1 MLTDKQLNS
10 LHEIVKHIEEGY
22 GWVAEDMMQIY
33 ARDEELGSWADVEE
47 YMDRWYDHFKVYG
60 EKVWD
65 ITGVGKTRI
74 RKEYK
79 D

>member
-10 LHEIVKHIEEGY
+10 LHEIIKHIKDGY

-33 ARDEELGSWADVEE
+33 AQDEELTNWQDVEE
-47 YMDRWYDHFKVYG
+47 YMDTFYDHFKVYG

-65 ITGVGKTRI
+65 LVDKGKTQI